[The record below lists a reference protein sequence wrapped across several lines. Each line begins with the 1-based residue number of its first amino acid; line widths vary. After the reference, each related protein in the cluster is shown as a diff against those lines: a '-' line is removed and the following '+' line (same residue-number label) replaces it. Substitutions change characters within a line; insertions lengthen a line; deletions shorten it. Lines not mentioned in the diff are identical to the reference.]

1 MILAWASPFKNT
13 LTSVLREPENILP
26 QHKSNINK
34 HKVHLM
40 LLLKKSIGNPTIQ
53 VYFCIF
59 LRIKCVL
66 EIGFTLEL

>member
-40 LLLKKSIGNPTIQ
+40 LLLKKINRQPYYPSL
-53 VYFCIF
+53 F
-59 LRIKCVL
+59 
-66 EIGFTLEL
+66 